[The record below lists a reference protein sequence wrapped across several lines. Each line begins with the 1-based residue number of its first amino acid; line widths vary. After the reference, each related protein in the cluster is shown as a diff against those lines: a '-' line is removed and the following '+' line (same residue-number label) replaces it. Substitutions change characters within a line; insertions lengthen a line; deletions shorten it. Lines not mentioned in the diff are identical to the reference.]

1 LKQAKVSFCQKG
13 DAMQYNAPLNVDLS
27 PEVRAVTYR
36 QRRVKAA
43 TNHAKWAARQ
53 YANVMVR
60 MQLANFGANAL
71 DIAGGETGIAKAMA
85 TYQVFEPLQQFAARQ
100 CVRLIREKL
109 AKQP

>member
-1 LKQAKVSFCQKG
+1 
-13 DAMQYNAPLNVDLS
+13 
-27 PEVRAVTYR
+27 
-36 QRRVKAA
+36 
-43 TNHAKWAARQ
+43 
-53 YANVMVR
+53 MVR